1 MNIGR
6 RFKLYRKNKNL
17 TQKDA
22 AELLGVKPYQLANYE
37 SNRSEP
43 SIRVLI
49 AMSKA
54 YGVSIDLLLGNAK
67 EFGPS
72 IEERET
78 MEKER
83 REFQKELMKLLE
95 KYEFSDK
102 H

>member
-1 MNIGR
+1 MNFGR
-6 RFKLYRKNKNL
+6 RFKLYRKSKNL
-17 TQKDA
+17 TQKQA

-43 SIRVLI
+43 NIRVLI
-49 AMSKA
+49 GMSKA

-67 EFGPS
+67 EFGPT
-72 IEERET
+72 IEEREV

-83 REFQKELMKLLE
+83 REFQKELMALL
-95 KYEFSDK
+95 KKFEFSDK